1 MSDKQR
7 EIIGILLLIIG
18 IFVLLS
24 LVSHNPM
31 EEPVMTNTVAVENW
45 MGILGVIVSNALIKY
60 TIGYVSAIFPILLM
74 LWGFWLFANK
84 SYRPMARFSF
94 YITLVAL
101 IAASAMGLPDA
112 IRPGQSGFEYAYSGL
127 VGGVIARILHDFLG
141 LWGAVLVLTGGMI
154 IAIRGYV
161 SWSLYSPVEVFSEL
175 ASKSFT
181 FLRRK
186 KEQVGEIST
195 PSLFDRTPDGEES
208 EKRESV
214 EEFTEDELPQ
224 RKWVLRE
231 VEEEEEQSEK
241 DDYSEE
247 EPDFDLPVFER
258 KRRTEKEPDPEE
270 MKAADSA
277 ENLRSGNNKAP
288 ADSDE
293 YSMDQEVIEE
303 QVRLDE
309 LREAARRREYHLP
322 SSDLLKAPVE
332 VEQGATREELVSNAN
347 LLEQALTEFGVEARV
362 VHISPGPIITR
373 YELEPAKGV
382 RINKFTALADD
393 LARVMRAQR
402 VRVLAPIPGKA
413 AVGIEI
419 PNKHPSMVYLK
430 HIINSKAF
438 TESEHLL
445 TLALGKTTSGEAYVA
460 NLAKMPHLLIA
471 GATGS
476 GKSVCINTM
485 IMSLLY
491 QAKPDELKFILV
503 DPKKLELAV
512 YQQLAGYHLVT
523 SEDLDEY
530 VITKPNNAV
539 TALRSAEIEMER
551 RYDILS
557 HAQVRDI
564 DQYNRRVDSGKF
576 EGEHLPYIVVVIDE
590 LADLMITAAKEVEEP
605 IARLAQMARA
615 VGIHLIVA
623 TQRPSVDVLTG
634 VIKANFPARIAFQVA
649 SKTDS
654 RTILDY
660 NGAEKLLGRGDM
672 LYLPPAQPEPIRLH
686 NSFVSLEEIENV
698 LDHISEQPQDEEL
711 ELPSIQEATDSVSF
725 TVGDERDEYFHEA
738 LRLVVQH
745 QQGSISLLQ
754 RRLRIG
760 YSRAARIID
769 ELEEAGI
776 VGSHEGSKARDVL
789 VDETFLEQLKSG
801 EIQI

>member
-7 EIIGILLLIIG
+7 EIIGILLIIIG
-18 IFVLLS
+18 VFVMLS
-24 LVSHNPM
+24 LMSHNPA
-31 EEPVMTNTVAVENW
+31 EEATLAPDVAIENW
-45 MGILGVIVSNALIKY
+45 MGILGVMVSTALIKY
-60 TIGYVSAIFPILLM
+60 TIGYVSAIFPLLLM
-74 LWGFWLFANK
+74 LWGFWLFSNK
-84 SYRPMARFSF
+84 SVRPLARFSF
-94 YITLVAL
+94 YISMVAI
-101 IAASAMGLPDA
+101 IASSAMGLPDA
-112 IRPGQSGFEYAYSGL
+112 VRPGGTSYAYSYSGL
-127 VGGVIARILHDFLG
+127 VGGVIARLLHDFLG
-141 LWGAVLVLTGGMI
+141 LWGAILILTGGMI
-154 IAIRGYV
+154 ITIRGYV
-161 SWSLYSPVEVFSEL
+161 SWSLYSPIEVFSEYL
-175 ASKSFT
+175 GKALDFFQSK
-181 FLRRK
+181 RK
-186 KEQVGEIST
+186 QVAEMT
-195 PSLFDRTPDGEES
+195 PPSLFDEDQD
-208 EKRESV
+208 
-214 EEFTEDELPQ
+214 EEFTHEPAMDEDEEHDESPR
-224 RKWVLRE
+224 RKWVLRDVDKE
-231 VEEEEEQSEK
+231 DEPEEEPESESEQTYGPPSLENRRIERSGLDQDELSQHDEDASDESSQRSDSGSK
-241 DDYSEE
+241 SDDYS
-247 EPDFDLPVFER
+247 
-258 KRRTEKEPDPEE
+258 
-270 MKAADSA
+270 
-277 ENLRSGNNKAP
+277 
-288 ADSDE
+288 
-293 YSMDQEVIEE
+293 MDHEVIEE
-303 QVRLDE
+303 EVRLDE
-309 LREAARRREYHLP
+309 LREQARRREYHLP

-332 VEQGATREELVSNAN
+332 VEEGATREELVSNAN

-419 PNKHPSMVYLK
+419 PNKHPSTVYLK

-460 NLAKMPHLLIA
+460 NLAKMPHVLIA

-491 QAKPDELKFILV
+491 QAKPEELKFILV

-512 YQQLAGYHLVT
+512 YQQLAGYHLIT

-539 TALRSAEIEMER
+539 SALRSAEIEMER
-551 RYDILS
+551 RYDVLS
-557 HAQVRDI
+557 QAQVRDI
-564 DQYNRRVDSGKF
+564 DQYNRRVESGRYD
-576 EGEHLPYIVVVIDE
+576 GEHLPYIVVVIDE

-686 NSFVSLEEIENV
+686 NSFVSLEEIEDV
-698 LDHISEQPQDEEL
+698 LDHISTQPKDEEV
-711 ELPSIQEATDSVSF
+711 ELPSIKEATDSVSF

-738 LRLVVQH
+738 LKLVVQH

-801 EIQI
+801 EIQL